1 MAMVM
6 LAGVGGLGEPLT
18 AFNDFA
24 PGPAVPVQYSVTPPN
39 TPFVEQ
45 PWYEKLINPNQTLVY
60 QKNPDGTKVYDG
72 TAMGLPDQREDPR
85 MAAQRWSNQCIE
97 SNHKIADGKMVTDVD
112 NLIADIECNIG
123 AYKAFPV
130 IGYIPPSLVTQL
142 ADLQKRRVEAV
153 AADAKAAAAVKAAA
167 DKIIADQA
175 KDKAA
180 KDKLAIVETGSG
192 TGEILG
198 MDSKTFMLVAAAG
211 LVLFMMEK
219 KG

>member
-24 PGPAVPVQYSVTPPN
+24 PGPLTPVQYSVTPPV
-39 TPFVEQ
+39 PVVEQ
-45 PWYEKLINPNQTLVY
+45 PWYAKLINPNQIVY
-60 QKNPDGTKVYDG
+60 RKDHEGTVVYEE
-72 TAMGLPDQREDPR
+72 TARGFPNQREDPR
-85 MAAQRWSNQCIE
+85 MVANQWSNQCIE

-112 NLIADIECNIG
+112 NQIAAIECNIG
-123 AYKAFPV
+123 AYKAFPA
-130 IGYIPPSLVTQL
+130 IGYVPQSLVSRL

-175 KDKAA
+175 KDKKAG
-180 KDKLAIVETGSG
+180 DKTVIVETGTD
-192 TGEILG
+192 TGKILG
-198 MDSKTFMLVAAAG
+198 MDSKTFMLVAGVA
-211 LVLFMMEK
+211 VLMFVMK
-219 KG
+219 KQ